1 MAKAIS
7 DLKSKRNNFDMLIEI
22 VDARAINIS
31 SNKELLKDFNLP
43 ILTIAVKSDIAE
55 INSSNDLLYIS
66 TKNKSHRQIVLNK
79 IKEILKPKI
88 ESKKKKGLI
97 NPQFNILVLGLP
109 NIGKSSFINFVLN
122 RNNLVVQNYP
132 GVTRKQ
138 TLVKIDNM
146 LFLNDSPGILFKR
159 IEDLQTGYILGLI
172 GCIKKDVLP
181 MYEVIKFGYEFYLS
195 YYQSNIFNKFNL
207 NQKLTFNDFLNHI
220 CKQYKFIKS
229 DNQIDSARALDYLYG
244 IFMNGEICKVDY
256 EK

>member
-7 DLKSKRNNFDMLIEI
+7 DLKSKKNNFDMLIEI

-31 SNKELLKDFNLP
+31 SNKQLLKDFNLP
-43 ILTIAVKSDIAE
+43 VLTIAVKSDIAE

-79 IKEILKPKI
+79 IKEVLKPKI

-122 RNNLVVQNYP
+122 KNNLVVQNYP

-146 LFLNDSPGILFKR
+146 LFLNDSP
-159 IEDLQTGYILGLI
+159 
-172 GCIKKDVLP
+172 
-181 MYEVIKFGYEFYLS
+181 
-195 YYQSNIFNKFNL
+195 
-207 NQKLTFNDFLNHI
+207 
-220 CKQYKFIKS
+220 
-229 DNQIDSARALDYLYG
+229 
-244 IFMNGEICKVDY
+244 
-256 EK
+256 

>member
-7 DLKSKRNNFDMLIEI
+7 DLKSKKNNFDMLIEI

-43 ILTIAVKSDIAE
+43 VLTIAVKSDVAE
-55 INSSNDLLYIS
+55 INQKNDLLYIS

-79 IKEILKPKI
+79 IREVLKPKI
-88 ESKKKKGLI
+88 DSKKKKGLV

-109 NIGKSSFINFVLN
+109 NIGKSSFINFLLN
-122 RNNLVVQNYP
+122 KNNLIVQNYP

-146 LFLNDSPGILFKR
+146 LFLNDSPGILFKK
-159 IEDLQTGYILGLI
+159 IDDLQTGYILGLI

-181 MYEVIKFGYEFYLS
+181 MREVIKFGYEFYLNN
-195 YYQSNIFNKFNL
+195 YQQALYKKFN
-207 NQKLTFNDFLNHI
+207 FNSQLSFDDFINHI
-220 CKQYKFIKS
+220 CQQYKFIKQ
-229 DNQIDSARALDYLYG
+229 DNQIDTTRAFDYLYG
-244 IFMNGEICKVDY
+244 LFMNGSICKVNY